1 MYKVLLTK
9 KMPGRMERLPVGIQ
23 QKLGVLMQDLR
34 DNGPLQP
41 LWPNFS
47 RLSHNKYNC
56 HLSHK
61 WVACWQHEEGSL
73 RIEVYY
79 AGSRENAPY

>member
-9 KMPGRMERLPVGIQ
+9 KC
-23 QKLGVLMQDLR
+23 LGEWSACPWAYSRSLVYWDLR

-47 RLSHNKYNC
+47 RLSHNKYHC

-79 AGSRENAPY
+79 AGSRENGSY